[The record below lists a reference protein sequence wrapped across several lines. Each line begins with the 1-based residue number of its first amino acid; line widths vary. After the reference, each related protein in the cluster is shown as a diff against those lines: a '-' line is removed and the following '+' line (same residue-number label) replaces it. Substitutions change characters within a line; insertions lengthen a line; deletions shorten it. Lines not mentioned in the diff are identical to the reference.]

1 MTSTTEIKR
10 SFFNALKRG
19 TGEAYIIAREHPTID
34 FSALIIKGAVK
45 NYAYDGQVEN
55 SRARY
60 IWDIISLS
68 PQKEKIRHAVLDA
81 LATEQTDTWSLT
93 HLFDLVKLYAQQ
105 GDQEARQAIYDRFL
119 HHPIDYSDWV
129 GYREILELDG
139 MDGLMFIAEKFG
151 KYIDTTE
158 TSWQDNSIIRHFQ
171 QDSPQLN
178 VWQELEKAS
187 ETNMFIRKYLD
198 CIQCTEENSKK
209 HIRNHP
215 VFKDIIDEVLHSE
228 PYIEFFRRNKL
239 TNVEL
244 TLIANRL
251 LVEKNK
257 GALEKLLYV
266 FNYNRFP
273 FDSEYILTL
282 AKQRPTSRNRIVEF
296 AVCALKYLQSEHI
309 REFALD
315 KISTSKNPIPYIDI
329 LTSNYQKNDY
339 TLLTAIALKLNGA
352 DIIENLA
359 ISYIDI
365 FTANKTQDCKEPL
378 EVLYGKM
385 NCGIHRHSIL
395 EILREN
401 NVMSDRIQQEI
412 HYDSYAESRKL
423 AGTM

>member
-1 MTSTTEIKR
+1 MTGTTEIKR

-19 TGEAYIIAREHPTID
+19 TGEAYIIAREHSTID

-45 NYAYDGQVEN
+45 NYAYDGQAEN

-68 PQKEKIRHAVLDA
+68 PQREKIRHAVLDA

-129 GYREILELDG
+129 GYCEILELDG

-151 KYIDTTE
+151 KYIDTME

-171 QDSPQLN
+171 QNSPQLN

-198 CIQCTEENSKK
+198 CIQRTEENSKK
-209 HIRNHP
+209 HIRERQ
-215 VFKDIIDEVLHSE
+215 VFKDIIDEVLHSD
-228 PYIEFFRRNKL
+228 PYIWRNKL
-239 TNVEL
+239 TDVEL

-251 LVEKNK
+251 LIEKNK

-296 AVCALKYLQSEHI
+296 AVCALKYFQSDRI

-315 KISTSKNPIPYIDI
+315 KISTAKNPIPYIDI

-395 EILREN
+395 EILKEN

-412 HYDSYAESRKL
+412 HYDSYAESREL
-423 AGTM
+423 ARTM